1 MCTHDPPSVVWLSVH
16 ADADFIAF
24 KQQMEG
30 EPEMLPSAEAQL
42 DAKEQER
49 KAALVAG
56 KLPCN
61 RTLSPVPCYQMRYL
75 EFRSKML
82 HSKLMPVFTCM
93 RCTWNAVCI
102 HSRRG

>member
-1 MCTHDPPSVVWLSVH
+1 MWLSVH

-56 KLPCN
+56 KLS
-61 RTLSPVPCYQMRYL
+61 LSPVLCVQMRCQG
-75 EFRSKML
+75 FRSKML

-93 RCTWNAVCI
+93 CCTWNVVRI
-102 HSRRG
+102 HSRCG